1 VTDIATDIADDNAT
15 TSTAAPDGAAAPGS
29 TPLGATSPDSTSTEP
44 FRFFDN
50 REKYLLFV
58 TTTSEKSVTAERIGR
73 ELARLHPQPP
83 ALRIFDAGTGNGE
96 VLGRVLREAH
106 HRMPTVPLVVA
117 GKEISIE
124 DARMC
129 LDRMADRLA
138 EHPQTVFVLT
148 NLYYPEA
155 PHLRPAKPERAA
167 ELNWAEVALDGTTGH
182 ELSHEIGQLG
192 ELLEDGWKT
201 TTSPT
206 TGNPLYVR
214 PSVLVLYRR
223 DQAFALHDIIPR
235 QGEPTLGYD
244 LMIAAQPYRS
254 RASAEFKVDR
264 ILGPLAR
271 SLRHDGRMIVIQST
285 GHDPGM
291 EIIRTVW
298 PDEQPFTTPRGVL
311 VRRLEE
317 FLNGDRD
324 ESHVA
329 EFRIEGHHDDQA
341 LFTYRLHALPD
352 EVEGNRIG
360 TSTLLAAWNA
370 AVYVAQID
378 DERLDDSLRT
388 GNYLEGTTQVL
399 QRHGGLWFQDESF
412 VVVRSGR

>member
-1 VTDIATDIADDNAT
+1 VTDT
-15 TSTAAPDGAAAPGS
+15 TVSSPGAAPIGPTAVAP
-29 TPLGATSPDSTSTEP
+29 AEP

-58 TTTSEKSVTAERIGR
+58 TTTSEKAVTAERIGR
-73 ELARLHPQPP
+73 ELAKVRPEPP

-96 VLGRVLREAH
+96 VLSRVLREAH
-106 HRMPTVPLVVA
+106 HRMPTVPLVAV

-148 NLYYPEA
+148 NLFYPEA
-155 PHLRPAKPERAA
+155 PHLQPAKPERVA
-167 ELNWAEVALDGTTGH
+167 ELNWNEVALDGTTGH
-182 ELSHEIGQLG
+182 ELSHEIAQLG

-201 TTSPT
+201 RPSPT

-223 DQAFALHDIIPR
+223 DQAFAMHDIIPR
-235 QGEPTLGYD
+235 RGEPVPGYD

-254 RASAEFKVDR
+254 RASVEFKVDR
-264 ILGPLAR
+264 ILGPLSRA
-271 SLRHDGRMIVIQST
+271 LRAEGRMIVIQPT

-291 EIIRTVW
+291 EVIRTVW

-317 FLNGDRD
+317 FLNG
-324 ESHVA
+324 ESH

-352 EVEGNRIG
+352 EVDGNRIG

-378 DERLDDSLRT
+378 DERLDESLRT

-399 QRHGGLWFQDESF
+399 QRHAGLWFQDESF
-412 VVVRSGR
+412 VVVRSER

>member
-1 VTDIATDIADDNAT
+1 MTDTATAPDA
-15 TSTAAPDGAAAPGS
+15 TAAQAAP
-29 TPLGATSPDSTSTEP
+29 AEP

-73 ELARLHPQPP
+73 ELARLRPQPP

-96 VLGRVLREAH
+96 VLSRVLREAH
-106 HRMPTVPLVVA
+106 HRMPTVPLVVV

-155 PHLRPAKPERAA
+155 PHLRPAKPERLA
-167 ELNWAEVALDGTTGH
+167 ELNWNEVALDGTTGH

-201 TTSPT
+201 TSSPT

-223 DQAFALHDIIPR
+223 DQQFALHDIIPR
-235 QGEPTLGYD
+235 ERAPVAGYD

-254 RASAEFKVDR
+254 RAAAEFKVDR

-271 SLRHDGRMIVIQST
+271 SLRENGRMIVIQST

-311 VRRLEE
+311 VRRLEG
-317 FLNGDRD
+317 FLNGGGTHDF
-324 ESHVA
+324 H
-329 EFRIEGHHDDQA
+329 IEGHHDDQA

-388 GNYLEGTTQVL
+388 GNYLEGTTSVL

-412 VVVRSGR
+412 VIVRTGR

>member
-1 VTDIATDIADDNAT
+1 MTDVAT
-15 TSTAAPDGAAAPGS
+15 AP
-29 TPLGATSPDSTSTEP
+29 TPPESASTEP

-73 ELARLHPQPP
+73 ELAKVRPHPP

-106 HRMPTVPLVVA
+106 HRMPTVPIVVV

-167 ELNWAEVALDGTTGH
+167 ELNWTEVALDGTTGH

-192 ELLEDGWKT
+192 DVLEEGWRT
-201 TTSPT
+201 TSSPT

-214 PSVLVLYRR
+214 PSVLVMYRR

-235 QGEPTLGYD
+235 RGDTAPGYD
-244 LMIAAQPYRS
+244 LLIAAQPYRS
-254 RASAEFKVDR
+254 RAPVEFKVDR

-271 SLRHDGRMIVIQST
+271 ALRTDGRMIVIQST

-298 PDEQPFTTPRGVL
+298 PDEQPFATPRGVL

-317 FLNGDRD
+317 FLNDGSG
-324 ESHVA
+324 EFHV
-329 EFRIEGHHDDQA
+329 EGHHDDQS

-352 EVEGNRIG
+352 EVEGSRIG

-388 GNYLEGTTQVL
+388 GNYLEGTTSVL

-412 VVVRSGR
+412 VVVRAGR

>member
-1 VTDIATDIADDNAT
+1 MSDIAT
-15 TSTAAPDGAAAPGS
+15 APTEPTPGASAGADGA
-29 TPLGATSPDSTSTEP
+29 STEP

-73 ELARLHPQPP
+73 ELARLRPQPP

-96 VLGRVLREAH
+96 VLSRVLREAH
-106 HRMPTVPLVVA
+106 HRMPTVPLVVV

-155 PHLRPAKPERAA
+155 PHLQPAKPERAA

-182 ELSHEIGQLG
+182 ELSQEIGQLG
-192 ELLEDGWKT
+192 ELLEDGWRT

-223 DQAFALHDIIPR
+223 DQAFAMHDIIPR
-235 QGEPTLGYD
+235 RGDAVPGYD

-254 RASAEFKVDR
+254 RAAVEFKVDR

-271 SLRHDGRMIVIQST
+271 SLRQDGRMIVIQST

-298 PDEQPFTTPRGVL
+298 PDEQPFATPRGVL

-317 FLNGDRD
+317 FLNGG
-324 ESHVA
+324 SH
-329 EFRIEGHHDDQA
+329 EFHLEGHHDDQA

-352 EVEGNRIG
+352 EVEGSRIG

-388 GNYLEGTTQVL
+388 GNYLEGTTKVL

-412 VVVRSGR
+412 VIVRTGR